1 MPDLTIV
8 VGLGSNLGDRLA
20 NLRRAVAELG
30 TTGGL
35 AVLGRSSVF
44 ESKPAGGPPQ
54 PDYLNAAVLL
64 QCALSPAALRER
76 TACIELALGRVRPDA
91 VRWGPRTMDIDLL
104 WSRGLALDE
113 PALELPHP
121 RLTERAF
128 ALQPLL
134 ELVPDACDPRT
145 GLGYVSLPAAS
156 LALHKVTRL

>member
-20 NLRRAVAELG
+20 HLRRAVAALG
-30 TTGGL
+30 TTSGL
-35 AVLGRSSVF
+35 TVLGRSSVF

-76 TACIELALGRVRPDA
+76 CAGIELALGRVRPDA

-104 WSRGLALDE
+104 WARDLVLAE
-113 PALELPHP
+113 PELELPHP

-134 ELVPDACDPRT
+134 ELVPDAYDPRT
-145 GLGYVSLPAAS
+145 LRAYVSQPAAIS
-156 LALHKVTRL
+156 ALRRVARL